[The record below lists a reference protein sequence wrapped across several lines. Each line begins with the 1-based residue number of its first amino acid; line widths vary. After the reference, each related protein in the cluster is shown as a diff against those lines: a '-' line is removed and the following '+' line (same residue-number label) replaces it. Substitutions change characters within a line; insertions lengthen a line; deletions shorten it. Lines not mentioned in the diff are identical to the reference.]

1 MAFSL
6 SFSELDEKVQNSYVD
21 LSQKILALDAELV
34 KISEERAEQE
44 AVWRKKENYI
54 QTEKGKLELSLRA
67 LRTATLSET
76 AE

>member
-1 MAFSL
+1 MAYSV
-6 SFSELDEKVQNSYVD
+6 SFSALDEKVQTDYVD
-21 LSQKILALDAELV
+21 LSQKILALEAELV

-44 AVWRKKENYI
+44 AVWRKKENYL
-54 QTEKGKLELSLRA
+54 QTEKGKLELALRA

>member
-6 SFSELDEKVQNSYVD
+6 SFSKLDEKVQTSYVD
-21 LSQKILALDAELV
+21 ISQKILALEAELV

-54 QTEKGKLELSLRA
+54 QTEKGKLELALRA

-76 AE
+76 AG

>member
-6 SFSELDEKVQNSYVD
+6 SFSKLDEKVQTSYVD
-21 LSQKILALDAELV
+21 ISQKILALEAELV

-44 AVWRKKENYI
+44 AIWRKKENYL
-54 QTEKGKLELSLRA
+54 QTEKGKLELALRA

>member
-6 SFSELDEKVQNSYVD
+6 SFSKLDEKVQTDYVD
-21 LSQKILALDAELV
+21 LSQKILALEAELV

-44 AVWRKKENYI
+44 AVWRKKENYL
-54 QTEKGKLELSLRA
+54 QTEKGKLELALRA

>member
-54 QTEKGKLELSLRA
+54 QTEKGKLELALKA

>member
-6 SFSELDEKVQNSYVD
+6 SFSKLDEKVQTSYVD
-21 LSQKILALDAELV
+21 ISQKILALEAELV

>member
-76 AE
+76 AG